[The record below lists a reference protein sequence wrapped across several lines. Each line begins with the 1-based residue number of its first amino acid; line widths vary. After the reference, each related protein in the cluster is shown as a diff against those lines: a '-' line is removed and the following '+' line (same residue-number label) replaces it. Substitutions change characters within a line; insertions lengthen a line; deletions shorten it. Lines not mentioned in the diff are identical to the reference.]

1 MKAKAIIVGIV
12 VFSFGLLLIV
22 SRGSALVRSAS
33 GEMQITQAEEAAFPD
48 AIIGDEL
55 AEYEDANAEEDPV
68 AEEQEGEGDESEY
81 QWFEEEPEG
90 QDSYEY
96 VVPEDIVP
104 EEDSN
109 Q

>member
-12 VFSFGLLLIV
+12 VFSFGLFLIV
-22 SRGSALVRSAS
+22 SRGSALVGSAS
-33 GEMQITQAEEAAFPD
+33 GEMQITRAEEAVPSSD
-48 AIIGDEL
+48 ILGDEA
-55 AEYEDANAEEDPV
+55 AEYEDANAEEDPL

-81 QWFEEEPEG
+81 QWLEEEPEG